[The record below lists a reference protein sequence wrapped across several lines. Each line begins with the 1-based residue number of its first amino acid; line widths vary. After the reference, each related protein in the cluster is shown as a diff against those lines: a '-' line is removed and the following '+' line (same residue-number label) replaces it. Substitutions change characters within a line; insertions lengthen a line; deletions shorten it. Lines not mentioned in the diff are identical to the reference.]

1 MKQAKMRTKATM
13 MVMNHQNMMIHKIMM
28 TEKNLKMKMPTKR
41 ERRNSVKK
49 EKKRYEKRR
58 SHLKNSVK

>member
-1 MKQAKMRTKATM
+1 MRKKATM
-13 MVMNHQNMMIHKIMM
+13 TVMNHQNMTIHKTMM
-28 TEKNLKMKMPTKR
+28 TEKNLKMKMLTKR

-58 SHLKNSVK
+58 NHLKSSIR

>member
-1 MKQAKMRTKATM
+1 MRKKATM
-13 MVMNHQNMMIHKIMM
+13 TAMNHPNMTIHKTTM

-58 SHLKNSVK
+58 SHLTNSIK

>member
-1 MKQAKMRTKATM
+1 
-13 MVMNHQNMMIHKIMM
+13 M

-58 SHLKNSVK
+58 SHLTNSIK